1 MAGKKGMFDKLYP
14 TPPGYMT
21 IAQTAE
27 RLGRTRGCI
36 WILTRMGELGEP
48 KRRDGDNAWLIPTQ
62 GVEDLIKRRN
72 SQYREQQVNNQM

>member
-27 RLGRTRGCI
+27 RLGRTRGMH
-36 WILTRMGELGEP
+36 LDSYQNG
-48 KRRDGDNAWLIPTQ
+48 
-62 GVEDLIKRRN
+62 
-72 SQYREQQVNNQM
+72 